1 MTDRLE
7 WAHAGSCAELL
18 YPGSDIDG
26 AVVEPGEIAVAMW
39 TGSNGIAL
47 YGPRA
52 QLRDRL
58 LQLADAVDSAPPPS
72 TEEACIA
79 EELEPSGWHPAQMP
93 AVQTGAAR
101 GKARCGAERPIAMD
115 PRLATCESCIEIWN
129 SQAPRV
135 KLRLHYSIPGLK

>member
-7 WAHAGSCAELL
+7 WAHAGSGAELL

-47 YGPRA
+47 FGPRE

-58 LQLADAVDSAPPPS
+58 LQLAAAVHSAPPVPA
-72 TEEACIA
+72 EEGCIA
-79 EELEPSGWHPAQMP
+79 EKIDPSEWHPAQIP
-93 AVQTGAAR
+93 TVQTDAAR
-101 GKARCGAERPIAMD
+101 GKAWCGDDRPIAMD

-135 KLRLHYSIPGLK
+135 KLRLHYSVPGLK